1 MTIAATTLD
10 ILFLIVAA
18 FGYMAGIGIGIG
30 VVVGIMVWGK
40 IPKDGEVDEL

>member
-1 MTIAATTLD
+1 MSIDIHPDIVFIAMAL
-10 ILFLIVAA
+10 
-18 FGYMAGIGIGIG
+18 FGYAAGVGIGIG